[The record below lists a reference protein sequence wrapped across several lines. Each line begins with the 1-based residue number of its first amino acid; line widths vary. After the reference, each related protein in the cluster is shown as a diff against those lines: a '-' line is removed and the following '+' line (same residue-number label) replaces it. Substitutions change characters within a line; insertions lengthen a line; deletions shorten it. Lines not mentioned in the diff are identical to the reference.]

1 MKNYIEF
8 LNFVITELKQTENK
22 TLYDILLC
30 VAIAFFI
37 DIFYLRNHLGHYE
50 ILWIIRSVYCSLG
63 FLSLFCL
70 RNSYH
75 REKRLKKEQKIR
87 DELNA
92 KDNYKRVFSFLVNK
106 ELEIITEFIES
117 KQPVLYLDN
126 LQDDFETF
134 KTYKN
139 FGIIEDS
146 EIANGYIRIKFKKD
160 FIEIIK
166 EKLKQFKN

>member
-8 LNFVITELKQTENK
+8 LNFTIAELKQTENK

-30 VAIAFFI
+30 VIIAFFA
-37 DIFYLRNHLGHYE
+37 DIFYLKNHIGHYE
-50 ILWIIRSVYCSLG
+50 ILWIIRFVYCSLG
-63 FLSLFCL
+63 FLSLFVI
-70 RNSYH
+70 RNRYH
-75 REKRLKKEQKIR
+75 REKRLEKEQKEK

-106 ELEIITEFIES
+106 ELDIITKFIES

-134 KTYKN
+134 STYKS

-166 EKLKQFKN
+166 NKLKEFEG